1 MQFGI
6 PLEGLTGRPYYYR
19 PYDRFTDWLD
29 CPANYAFACVNR
41 LIGGWT
47 ILYLG
52 EALNIR
58 DRMSGHDRW
67 DDALAVGATHV
78 LGHANSTDEE
88 ARKAEERDLI
98 ARYNPILNVQHRAS
112 CAVGLGGYPAF
123 HSRLGSPGFGLAL
136 PTPHGIG

>member
-6 PLEGLTGRPYYYR
+6 PLEGLTGRPYYYW
-19 PYDRFTDWLD
+19 PHDRFVDWLD

-47 ILYLG
+47 IFYLG

-58 DRMSGHDRW
+58 DRMLGHDRW

-78 LGHANSTDEE
+78 LGHVNSAGEE

-98 ARYNPILNVQHRAS
+98 ARYNPILNAQLRTS
-112 CAVGLGGYPAF
+112 GAVGLGSYPVFGAG
-123 HSRLGSPGFGLAL
+123 LGSPGFGL
-136 PTPHGIG
+136 